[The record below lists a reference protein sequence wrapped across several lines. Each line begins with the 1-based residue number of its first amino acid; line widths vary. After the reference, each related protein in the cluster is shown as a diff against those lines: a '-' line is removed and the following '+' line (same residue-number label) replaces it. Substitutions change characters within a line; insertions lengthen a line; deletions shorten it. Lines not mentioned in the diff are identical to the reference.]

1 MKTLTI
7 IKYVFLL
14 IGAGMLI
21 GTAFLFTSARSFVAH
36 AVHAQGVVVALQP
49 RLDSHHDSNS
59 STNYSNGSMTWAPLV
74 RFSHNGQVIDFT
86 GSTSSNP
93 PSYHVNQTVPIL
105 FDPSNP
111 FGAKIDTFF
120 SVWGGPVIL
129 GGLGTVFFLIGAL
142 MIVIPRSTARAD
154 DRLLHEGV
162 PVDADLQGVDTN
174 TSLTVN
180 GRNPFRITAQ
190 WQDPA
195 TSRVYVFV
203 SHNIWFDP
211 SKYVTGK
218 NIRVY
223 IAPGNPKRYYVDLSF
238 LPQLAN

>member
-1 MKTLTI
+1 
-7 IKYVFLL
+7 
-14 IGAGMLI
+14 
-21 GTAFLFTSARSFVAH
+21 
-36 AVHAQGVVVALQP
+36 
-49 RLDSHHDSNS
+49 
-59 STNYSNGSMTWAPLV
+59 
-74 RFSHNGQVIDFT
+74 
-86 GSTSSNP
+86 
-93 PSYHVNQTVPIL
+93 
-105 FDPSNP
+105 
-111 FGAKIDTFF
+111 
-120 SVWGGPVIL
+120 
-129 GGLGTVFFLIGAL
+129 

>member
-7 IKYVFLL
+7 IKYAFVL

-21 GTAFLFTSARSFVAH
+21 GTVFAFMSARSFAAH

-49 RLDSHHDSNS
+49 RH
-59 STNYSNGSMTWAPLV
+59 SNGSTTWAPLV
-74 RFSHNGQVIDFT
+74 RFSHDGQVIDFT
-86 GSTSSNP
+86 SSTSTSP
-93 PSYHVNQTVPIL
+93 PSYRVNQTVPIL
-105 FDPSNP
+105 FAESNP
-111 FGAKIDTFF
+111 YGAKIDTFF
-120 SVWGGPVIL
+120 SVWGGPIIL

-142 MIVIPRSTARAD
+142 MIVIPRLTARAD

-162 PVDADLQGVDTN
+162 PVEADLQGVELN
-174 TSLTVN
+174 GSVSMN

-195 TSRVYVFV
+195 TSRMYVFV

>member
-59 STNYSNGSMTWAPLV
+59 STNYSNGSRTWAPLV

-129 GGLGTVFFLIGAL
+129 GGLGTVFFVLSDRR
-142 MIVIPRSTARAD
+142 PD
-154 DRLLHEGV
+154 DRHTPL
-162 PVDADLQGVDTN
+162 
-174 TSLTVN
+174 N
-180 GRNPFRITAQ
+180 GAR
-190 WQDPA
+190 
-195 TSRVYVFV
+195 
-203 SHNIWFDP
+203 
-211 SKYVTGK
+211 G
-218 NIRVY
+218 
-223 IAPGNPKRYYVDLSF
+223 
-238 LPQLAN
+238 